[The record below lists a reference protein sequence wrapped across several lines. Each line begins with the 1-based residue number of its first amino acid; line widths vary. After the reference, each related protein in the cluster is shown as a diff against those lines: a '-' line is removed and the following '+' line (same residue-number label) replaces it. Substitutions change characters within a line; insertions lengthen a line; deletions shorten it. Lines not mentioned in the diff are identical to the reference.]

1 MPLISKVALPLRLPL
16 QWQVRLQQVH
26 LQQVHRLPPTLV
38 AQARQPSP
46 VPQLPLPLALLHVLV
61 IEAF

>member
-16 QWQVRLQQVH
+16 QWQVH

-38 AQARQPSP
+38 ALARQPSP

>member
-1 MPLISKVALPLRLPL
+1 MPLISKVALPLRL
-16 QWQVRLQQVH
+16 QWQVPLQQVPLQQVH
-26 LQQVHRLPPTLV
+26 LLPPTLV
-38 AQARQPSP
+38 AQAQQPNP

>member
-1 MPLISKVALPLRLPL
+1 MVPVGMPLISKVALPLRL
-16 QWQVRLQQVH
+16 QWQVPLQQVH
-26 LQQVHRLPPTLV
+26 LLPPTLV
-38 AQARQPSP
+38 AQAQQPNP

>member
-26 LQQVHRLPPTLV
+26 RLAPTLV